1 MKIQNTINY
10 IDKKFARGDYILSPT
25 RLYHLKKQGVTQVI
39 DLRNENKVK
48 KGIEKFLCRALNI
61 EYINKPLSF
70 RSQDFPKKSFFENI
84 NHLIC
89 NNKGTTYLH
98 CKNGKH
104 RTGLC
109 VAAYE
114 KEILHKSN
122 PEIIY
127 NIYTD
132 SFSDITKNRKSLTDA
147 LSKFAKCIDLR

>member
-1 MKIQNTINY
+1 M
-10 IDKKFARGDYILSPT
+10 RGDYILSPT

-48 KGIEKFLCRALNI
+48 KGIEKLLCKVLNI

-70 RSQDFPKKSFFENI
+70 RSKDFPTRGFFENI
-84 NHLIC
+84 NQLISE
-89 NNKGTTYLH
+89 NNGTTYLH

-127 NIYTD
+127 NLYTD

-147 LSKFAKCIDLR
+147 LSKFAKCFDLR